1 MIKKVKST
9 LQSQLT
15 QGISPEKL
23 SESLSAGLLIGCFPL
38 LGFTTGLAAVVG
50 VVFKLNHLVVQ
61 TTHYMMYPVQ
71 ILLIPVYIKVVSL
84 VIDVG
89 DVPIR
94 PDLIVEAF
102 HKDWWR
108 FLKTYAAV
116 GLYAVFLWFIVSA
129 ALFFILKKIFLPT
142 IKRLSKIKG

>member
-23 SESLSAGLLIGCFPL
+23 AQSLSAGLLIGCFPL
-38 LGFTTGLAAVVG
+38 LGFTTGLAAVIG

-61 TTHYMMYPVQ
+61 TAHYMMYPVQ
-71 ILLIPVYIKVVSL
+71 ILLIPVYIKVVGF
-84 VIDVG
+84 VVDVG
-89 DVPIR
+89 DVPVR
-94 PDLIVEAF
+94 PDLIIEAF
-102 HKDWWR
+102 RKDWWG

-129 ALFFILKKIFLPT
+129 VLFFVLKKLFLPA
-142 IKRLSKIKG
+142 IKRLNKIKG

>member
-9 LQSQLT
+9 LKSQLT
-15 QGISPEKL
+15 QGVTPEKL
-23 SESLSAGLLIGCFPL
+23 AQSLSAGLLIGCFPL

-50 VVFKLNHLVVQ
+50 VVFELNHLVVQ
-61 TTHYMMYPVQ
+61 TTHYIMYPVQ
-71 ILLIPVYIKVVSL
+71 ILLIPVYIKTVSL

-102 HKDWWR
+102 RKDWLG
-108 FLKTYAAV
+108 FVKTYAVV
-116 GLYAVFLWFIVSA
+116 GLYAIFLWFIVSA
-129 ALFFILKKIFLPT
+129 VLFFVLQKLFLPA
-142 IKRLSKIKG
+142 IKKLSKIKE